1 MLSSYLSVLTVTLV
15 YCDQTVGWIK
25 MKLGM
30 ELGLGPGHIV
40 LDGDPAPPKGA
51 QPPILGPCPLWP
63 NGWMG
68 IDATW
73 YGGRPQPRRVCARLG
88 PSSPLQKRGHRPSNF
103 RPMSIVAKRLDGSR
117 CNLVWSRVL
126 HGSGSGKVPWDS
138 RGIGII
144 F

>member
-40 LDGDPAPPKGA
+40 LDGDPAPPNGA

-68 IDATW
+68 IDTTL
-73 YGGRPQPRRVCARLG
+73 YGGRPQPRRLCARLG
-88 PSSPLQKRGHRPSNF
+88 PRPSNF

-117 CNLVWSRVL
+117 CSLVQSRVL
-126 HGSGSGKVPWDS
+126 HGSGSIKVPWHC
-138 RGIGII
+138 RGG
-144 F
+144 FPQDRDHF